1 MKKVLIIAISLL
13 TTTVAMAQ
21 WGPRRPAKQPAENYE
36 LKASNGRASMV
47 IDAANGARIMSLR
60 WDSTE
65 VISQNPAPNMYGSTF
80 WTSPQKEWNWPP
92 VHEHDMGKYLVAEQD
107 GQIIMTSQLSEKI
120 PLRIKKTFSAK
131 GKDFVITYTITNE
144 GETERSV
151 APWEVTRVPG
161 EGTIS
166 FYAPVDKIWPAGLM
180 DFKNVKGM
188 ATFNIDKVAKQR
200 KINANGTSKTKGLSY
215 LRYEN
220 NGLVLEKTFPD
231 LKDGEAAPGED
242 EIQVYVHDNALYCEL
257 EEQGAYK
264 LLKPGESLEWTVTW
278 RLSQGKK

>member
-1 MKKVLIIAISLL
+1 
-13 TTTVAMAQ
+13 MAQ

-36 LKASNGRASMV
+36 LKTKDGHATMV
-47 IDAANGARIMSLR
+47 IDAANGARIMSLK

-65 VISQNPAPNMYGSTF
+65 VISQNPSPNMYGSTF

-92 VHEHDMGKYLVAEQD
+92 VPEHDMGKYTVEKQGD
-107 GQIIMTSQLSEKI
+107 SYVMTSELSAKI
-120 PLRIKKTFSAK
+120 PLRIKKAFSVK
-131 GKDFVITYTITNE
+131 GDQFVIAYTIINE
-144 GETERSV
+144 GETDRSV

-166 FYAPVDKIWPAGLM
+166 FKADVDKIWPAGLM
-180 DFKNVKGM
+180 DFKDVKGV

-200 KINANGTSKTKGLSY
+200 KINANGKGMKKGLSY

-264 LLKPGESLEWTVTW
+264 LLKPGESLEWVVSW
-278 RLSQGKK
+278 RLSPSK